1 MPEFKGLKM
10 SPVVF
15 VVITI
20 VLAVASVVGSMLLYR
35 SRQAVPTGTSQFVP
49 TKSEAATTTTISD
62 NFGGASIDASKWSQ
76 EVAGNNSGSA
86 GVSSGQLNIIIPTGT
101 GIATNALRYV
111 GQING
116 GFLC

>member
-1 MPEFKGLKM
+1 MTEEPKITVIKPKGGFRLPEFKRLKV
-10 SPVVF
+10 SPIVL

-76 EVAGNNSGSA
+76 EV
-86 GVSSGQLNIIIPTGT
+86 TGGT
-101 GIATNALRYV
+101 TPGLPVFRPDS
-111 GQING
+111 
-116 GFLC
+116 